1 MSGGR
6 RVVAEPPRALL
17 AGVLLRACQ
26 DARGR
31 LPRVRAKD
39 RPRVTS
45 EARRWLRVTGADLC
59 RDWLDIPAATVR
71 EFVDDLP

>member
-1 MSGGR
+1 
-6 RVVAEPPRALL
+6 
-17 AGVLLRACQ
+17 
-26 DARGR
+26 
-31 LPRVRAKD
+31 VRAKD